1 MRTSILLL
9 TTMVLLFAGADRVAA
24 QTQRRSNAALPRDL
38 MRAPGF
44 RGVAGAPRN
53 RMGTFQTGGRTGF
66 TTRRD
71 QMKSILSATSA
82 SRYAAYQAS
91 KRQRP
96 TNPIDQI
103 LKSRNLLSVQSP
115 LARTTLNHDPYSKVL
130 DEELPMFLPTEAVA
144 NEAPPPAIAE
154 VAPGQ
159 RSTSDFLDEMSG
171 GLSSKGDEYYE
182 VGMAYFRNGD
192 FLRAKNYFELDREIH
207 RQHVRPYVADVL
219 TASEKRDM
227 NRAYTSLMLAI
238 RRAQKLE
245 ELGVDRASFFPD
257 PVKFDRTLSL
267 MNVMVNQAPDQ
278 PATHALLAYYS
289 WLNGDTATARSSAE
303 RAASIATASE
313 QFDAQTDQILLKFT
327 RLLSGKEEPLAASP
341 SAATG
346 R

>member
-1 MRTSILLL
+1 MALI
-9 TTMVLLFAGADRVAA
+9 FAGADRAAA
-24 QTQRRSNAALPRDL
+24 QTQRRTNAALPRDL
-38 MRAPGF
+38 LRAPGF

-53 RMGTFQTGGRTGF
+53 RMGTFQSGERTGF

-71 QMKSILSATSA
+71 QMKAILAATSA

-96 TNPIDQI
+96 TNPIDQV
-103 LKSRNLLSVQSP
+103 LKSRNLLGVQSP
-115 LARTTLNHDPYSKVL
+115 LARKTLNHDPYSKVL
-130 DEELPMFLPTEAVA
+130 DEELPMFLPPETAADDASPPISEA
-144 NEAPPPAIAE
+144 APA
-154 VAPGQ
+154 Q
-159 RSTSDFLDEMSG
+159 RSTSDFLDELSG

-192 FLRAKNYFELDREIH
+192 FVRAKNYFELDREIH
-207 RQHVRPYVADVL
+207 RQHVRPYIADVL
-219 TASEKRDM
+219 TASE
-227 NRAYTSLMLAI
+227 I
-238 RRAQKLE
+238 RRAQRLE
-245 ELGVDRASFFPD
+245 ELAVDRESFFPD

-313 QFDAQTDQILLKFT
+313 VFDAQTDQILLKFT